1 MDTELAPI
9 RTISAPAP
17 DAFRAEIVPAAQ
29 PVVLKGLVDHW
40 PAVAE
45 ARKGAGALVDYL
57 MQFDA
62 GKLVETIFGA
72 PEIEG
77 KFFYGAD
84 LKSLNFTRR
93 PAPLAES
100 LAAIQ
105 NSGGSEAAAGAI
117 YIQSVP
123 AADYAPG
130 FEQENTI
137 DLAAPQSAPRLW
149 IGNRLTVQ
157 THFDLS
163 ENIACVVAGR
173 RRFTLFPP
181 EQLVNLYPGPFELTL
196 AGPPVSMARL
206 DDPDFARYPKF
217 KEALAQAQVAD
228 LEPGDALYIPYFW
241 WHHVRSLE
249 PFNMLVNYWW
259 NDARADLG
267 SPFDCM
273 LHALVSLRDMPERYR
288 DVWRV
293 MFDHYVFK
301 TSGDPVA
308 HLPAHAQGALGA
320 HTPQMAQR
328 LKITLLQAMA
338 REAGVEIAVRP
349 LGKRPGG

>member
-1 MDTELAPI
+1 MDFEFAPI
-9 RTISAPAP
+9 RTISAPTP
-17 DAFRAEIVPAAQ
+17 EAFRAEIVPAAQ
-29 PVVLKGLVDHW
+29 PVVFKGLVDRW

-57 MQFDA
+57 NRFDA
-62 GKLVETIFGA
+62 GKPVETIFGA

-77 KFFYGAD
+77 KFFYGD
-84 LKSLNFTRR
+84 DMKSLNFVRR
-93 PAPLAES
+93 PAPLAKT

-105 NSGGSEAAAGAI
+105 QSENAAGAGAI

-123 AADYAPG
+123 AGEYAPG
-130 FEQENTI
+130 FETENAI
-137 DLAAPQSAPRLW
+137 GLAPAHSAPRLW

-196 AGPPVSMARL
+196 AGPPVSMVRL
-206 DDPDFARYPKF
+206 DDPDFERYPRF
-217 KEALAQAQVAD
+217 REALAHAVYAD
-228 LEPGDALYIPYFW
+228 LEPGDTLYIPYFW

-259 NDARADLG
+259 NDARAGLG

-273 LHALVSLRDMPERYR
+273 LHALVALRDMPERYR

-293 MFDHYVFK
+293 MFDQYVFK
-301 TSGDPVA
+301 ANGDPVA
-308 HLPAHAQGALGA
+308 HLPAEAQGALGP

-328 LKITLLQAMA
+328 LRINLLQALA

-349 LGKRPGG
+349 LGGGRKK